1 MAEETAALIDRWC
14 ATAPHSGTVDAAE
27 DMMRL
32 TLAVIGRVLFGDD
45 LNEATPTLRNAFPV
59 ISAHVRRRSQSP
71 LRLPAGWP
79 TPANHRTGRAQRQM
93 YEVVEGI
100 IDRRRASTAAG
111 GEDLLSLLLRA
122 RDPDAAGADVL
133 DDAEIRDQVLV
144 SCSPATKPPRPR

>member
-1 MAEETAALIDRWC
+1 
-14 ATAPHSGTVDAAE
+14 
-27 DMMRL
+27 
-32 TLAVIGRVLFGDD
+32 
-45 LNEATPTLRNAFPV
+45 
-59 ISAHVRRRSQSP
+59 
-71 LRLPAGWP
+71 
-79 TPANHRTGRAQRQM
+79 
-93 YEVVEGI
+93 VEGI